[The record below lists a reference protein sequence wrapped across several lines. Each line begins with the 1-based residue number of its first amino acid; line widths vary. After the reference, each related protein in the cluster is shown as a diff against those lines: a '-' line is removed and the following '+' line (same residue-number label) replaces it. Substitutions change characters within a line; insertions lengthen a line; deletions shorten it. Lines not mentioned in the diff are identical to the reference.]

1 MRQLK
6 RMSLNQ
12 NESLRRMTS
21 WQFWPEYSSIA
32 PLIHNDKRWW
42 PEAPLI
48 HNDRAWWPEAL
59 LIHNDRACTWPEAP
73 LIHND
78 RAWWPEAL
86 LIHNDRAWWPEAP
99 LIHDDIR
106 WWPEAN
112 SYIMIEHGGLRPHS
126 YIIMGRW
133 AHVGGFIMGSQWPT
147 RESAQSH
154 HLNSNF
160 LLLRRVDG
168 SKQIRKLSLLLSCLF
183 V

>member
-1 MRQLK
+1 MIRDGG
-6 RMSLNQ
+6 
-12 NESLRRMTS
+12 LR
-21 WQFWPEYSSIA
+21 PYSYIMIEHVRGLRPHSYIM
-32 PLIHNDKRWW
+32 I
-42 PEAPLI
+42 
-48 HNDRAWWPEAL
+48 
-59 LIHNDRACTWPEAP
+59 
-73 LIHND
+73 

-133 AHVGGFIMGSQWPT
+133 AYVGGFIMGSQWPT